1 MSDVS
6 YMLTT
11 KDNPYNPFVNY
22 DLWFAYDTIHE
33 YNTCAYIARIIRDS
47 SDMTEEEYEIEY
59 NRAMNEIISRDPLG
73 IYTRISDQDLKNS

>member
-22 DLWFAYDTIHE
+22 DLWYAYDTIHE

-47 SDMTEEEYEIEY
+47 SDMTEEE
-59 NRAMNEIISRDPLG
+59 
-73 IYTRISDQDLKNS
+73 